1 MILTHSLNSQ
11 ESIMSLFCHWLNAS
25 HIMSLGLGF
34 SLFSFLLLL
43 NILISITFCFLS
55 LFLVLSFFQTIP
67 YMDIKLDQFNRV
79 LAPWPFKM
87 HLTILL
93 PYLSNG
99 RISITVDLGRLL
111 SNGKISWAFRVHFH
125 VIQLKKCSLI
135 GFCQMFIAAN
145 KLLIANSIQDH
156 SQTKI
161 QQLFSVFA
169 ILILFLFN

>member
-34 SLFSFLLLL
+34 LCFSLFSFLLLL
-43 NILISITFCFLS
+43 YILISITFYFLS
-55 LFLVLSFFQTIP
+55 SFLVLSFFQTIP

-111 SNGKISWAFRVHFH
+111 SNGKISWTFRVHFH
-125 VIQLKKCSLI
+125 VSWLKKCSLI

-145 KLLIANSIQDH
+145 KLLIANSI
-156 SQTKI
+156 
-161 QQLFSVFA
+161 
-169 ILILFLFN
+169 

>member
-1 MILTHSLNSQ
+1 
-11 ESIMSLFCHWLNAS
+11 
-25 HIMSLGLGF
+25 
-34 SLFSFLLLL
+34 
-43 NILISITFCFLS
+43 
-55 LFLVLSFFQTIP
+55 
-67 YMDIKLDQFNRV
+67 
-79 LAPWPFKM
+79 M

-111 SNGKISWAFRVHFH
+111 SNGKISWTFRVHFH

-161 QQLFSVFA
+161 QQLQNRHRKLCTLWCHTWKGRHSRHHGDRRRRTGSSHRWFHFISMSRHTWPLSKSEEKEIFQTRYSKNF
-169 ILILFLFN
+169 ISFFM

>member
-1 MILTHSLNSQ
+1 
-11 ESIMSLFCHWLNAS
+11 MSLFCHWLNAS

-34 SLFSFLLLL
+34 SHFSLFSFLLLL
-43 NILISITFCFLS
+43 NIYISITFCFLS
-55 LFLVLSFFQTIP
+55 SFLVLSFFQTIP

-79 LAPWPFKM
+79 LVPWPFKM

-111 SNGKISWAFRVHFH
+111 SNGKISWTFRVPFH
-125 VIQLKKCSLI
+125 VIWLKKCSLI

-169 ILILFLFN
+169 ILILFLLINFLTSYFYL

>member
-1 MILTHSLNSQ
+1 
-11 ESIMSLFCHWLNAS
+11 
-25 HIMSLGLGF
+25 
-34 SLFSFLLLL
+34 
-43 NILISITFCFLS
+43 
-55 LFLVLSFFQTIP
+55 
-67 YMDIKLDQFNRV
+67 MDIKLDQFNRV

-111 SNGKISWAFRVHFH
+111 SNGKISWTFRVHFH
-125 VIQLKKCSLI
+125 VIQPKKCSLI
-135 GFCQMFIAAN
+135 GFCQKFIAAN

-169 ILILFLFN
+169 ILILFLLINFLTSYFYL

>member
-34 SLFSFLLLL
+34 LCFSLFSFLSLL

-55 LFLVLSFFQTIP
+55 SFLVLSFFQIIP

-79 LAPWPFKM
+79 LVPWPFKM

-111 SNGKISWAFRVHFH
+111 SNGKISWTFRVHFH
-125 VIQLKKCSLI
+125 VIQPKKCSLI

-145 KLLIANSIQDH
+145 KLLIANSI
-156 SQTKI
+156 
-161 QQLFSVFA
+161 
-169 ILILFLFN
+169 